1 MSTKIKWLISLIVA
15 AVVVAG
21 GVSYGIYKHNQPLS
35 DEAFN
40 KLEIDEQFE
49 KAPAGHY
56 VHLRKDD
63 PTLYRTTW
71 NRDKITKYLKK
82 YGSSNLKHN
91 SDGITNAKTK
101 LGTNHTFD
109 DSVLMDSETGDGVIA
124 VIWDA
129 MFKNGYWETKSKK
142 EFNYPEDMFDWY
154 FKSPEQAQEDP
165 DVKENVNQL
174 VR

>member
-1 MSTKIKWLISLIVA
+1 MNTKIKWLISLIAA

-40 KLEIDEQFE
+40 KLEIDKQFE

-56 VHLRKDD
+56 IHLRKDD

-71 NRDKITKYLKK
+71 SAKQIKNYFFNKYNIGVKTRA
-82 YGSSNLKHN
+82 
-91 SDGITNAKTK
+91 DGTTAEKTK
-101 LGTNHTFD
+101 LGTNHLFD
-109 DSVLMDSETGDGVIA
+109 NNRLVDKQQGYGEIGRIYHETYGNNKFNSGITYYSDSVY
-124 VIWDA
+124 
-129 MFKNGYWETKSKK
+129 N
-142 EFNYPEDMFDWY
+142 WY
-154 FKSPEQAQEDP
+154 FKSPEQAQKDP

>member
-1 MSTKIKWLISLIVA
+1 MSTKIKWLISLIAV

-35 DEAFN
+35 DEAFS

-63 PTLYRTTW
+63 PTVYRTTW
-71 NRDKITKYLKK
+71 SAKQIKNYLVYKFGQEK
-82 YGSSNLKHN
+82 NHLQTGNYKE
-91 SDGITNAKTK
+91 KTK
-101 LGTNHTFD
+101 LGTNQLFNDKHL
-109 DSVLMDSETGDGVIA
+109 VNKQTGDGEIGR
-124 VIWDA
+124 IYFA
-129 MFKNGYWETKSKK
+129 MTSNSK
-142 EFNYPEDMFDWY
+142 FDQNQAYDFDSAYNWY
-154 FKSPEQAQEDP
+154 FKSPEQAQKDP

>member
-1 MSTKIKWLISLIVA
+1 MNTKIKWLISLIAA

-21 GVSYGIYKHNQPLS
+21 GVSYGIYEHNQPLS

-40 KLEIDEQFE
+40 KLEIDKQFE

-56 VHLRKDD
+56 IHLRKDD

-71 NRDKITKYLKK
+71 SAKQIKNYFFNKYNIGVKT
-82 YGSSNLKHN
+82 SA
-91 SDGITNAKTK
+91 DGITAEKTK
-101 LGTNHTFD
+101 LGTNHLFNNNRLVDKQQGYGEIGRIYHETYGNSKFNSGMTYYS
-109 DSVLMDSETGDGVIA
+109 DSVY
-124 VIWDA
+124 
-129 MFKNGYWETKSKK
+129 N
-142 EFNYPEDMFDWY
+142 WY
-154 FKSPEQAQEDP
+154 FKSPEQAQKDP

>member
-1 MSTKIKWLISLIVA
+1 MSTRIKWLISLIAA

-35 DEAFN
+35 DEVFS
-40 KLEIDEQFE
+40 KLEIDKQFE

-56 VHLRKDD
+56 IHLRKDD

-71 NRDKITKYLKK
+71 SAKQI
-82 YGSSNLKHN
+82 KHYFIYKN
-91 SDGITNAKTK
+91 GQAKNWLPDGNYNEKTK
-101 LGTNHTFD
+101 LGTNQLFNDKHLVDKEKGEGELGRMHSALFD
-109 DSVLMDSETGDGVIA
+109 
-124 VIWDA
+124 
-129 MFKNGYWETKSKK
+129 NSK
-142 EFNYPEDMFDWY
+142 FNQNITYDTELAYNWY
-154 FKSPEQAQEDP
+154 FKSPEQAQKDQ